1 MSQIIKIKSGTSG
14 QPDSLARG
22 ELAINVSNG
31 AFYYG
36 DAQSATTG
44 TWFFSG
50 ASAETFSATTTVID
64 TQLNISGNTFFEGA
78 LSGTGAITT
87 VGSISTDGDL
97 TGDNALIRDNIQH
110 VGDTTTEISFGNG
123 GGEIDFRTNN
133 GSRIDLTNSGVRLGG
148 ANSRVTTIL
157 DEDNMSSDSD
167 TSLATQ
173 QSIKAYVDSQVAT
186 SDTLQEV
193 TDNGATTTNALQFG
207 SNLGI
212 SGDTFFEGT
221 LSGTGSVT
229 AVGNITT
236 DGDVTTD
243 NVLVRDNIQHVG
255 DTTNEIS
262 FATNTQDFRTNNTS
276 RLDISNSG
284 VRLGGANSRVTT
296 ILDEDAAGS

>member
-110 VGDTTTEISFGNG
+110 VGDTTTEISFG
-123 GGEIDFRTNN
+123 FY
-133 GSRIDLTNSGVRLGG
+133 L
-148 ANSRVTTIL
+148 
-157 DEDNMSSDSD
+157 
-167 TSLATQ
+167 
-173 QSIKAYVDSQVAT
+173 
-186 SDTLQEV
+186 
-193 TDNGATTTNALQFG
+193 
-207 SNLGI
+207 
-212 SGDTFFEGT
+212 
-221 LSGTGSVT
+221 
-229 AVGNITT
+229 
-236 DGDVTTD
+236 
-243 NVLVRDNIQHVG
+243 
-255 DTTNEIS
+255 
-262 FATNTQDFRTNNTS
+262 
-276 RLDISNSG
+276 
-284 VRLGGANSRVTT
+284 
-296 ILDEDAAGS
+296 